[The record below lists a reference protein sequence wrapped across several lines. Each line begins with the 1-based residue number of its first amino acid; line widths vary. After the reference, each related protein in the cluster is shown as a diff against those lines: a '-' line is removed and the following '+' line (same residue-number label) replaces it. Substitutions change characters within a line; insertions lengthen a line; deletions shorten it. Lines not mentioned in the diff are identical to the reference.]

1 LERVRTKYEK
11 NGDKVYILG
20 FTKAVGDIIGAAKSV
35 LTYFGLAFFLIMLF
49 TFFYVRSGIITT
61 YVLLSA
67 VVPVIWLLGIMPIV
81 ELGLDPLS
89 ILVPFLIFAIA
100 VSHAVQ
106 MTNAWKLEMA
116 HTNDSTLSAAKSFE
130 KLFLPGSIA
139 LIANAIGFMVIAFVD
154 ITVVREMAF
163 VATLGVSLMI
173 ISNKI
178 LLPILLS
185 YCPSNIKFSQSLNAS
200 APLEATWTKL
210 VIIFQKP
217 YLLFI
222 LL

>member
-1 LERVRTKYEK
+1 
-11 NGDKVYILG
+11 
-20 FTKAVGDIIGAAKSV
+20 
-35 LTYFGLAFFLIMLF
+35 
-49 TFFYVRSGIITT
+49 
-61 YVLLSA
+61 
-67 VVPVIWLLGIMPIV
+67 MPIV

-116 HTNDSTLSAAKSFE
+116 LTNESTVSAAKSFE
-130 KLFLPGSIA
+130 KLFVPGSIA

-185 YCPSNIKFSQSLNAS
+185 VKSNIPIQSVIECLRS
-200 APLEATWTKL
+200 TRATWKIS
-210 VIIFQKP
+210 VIFQKP
-217 YLLFI
+217 YLVLI
-222 LL
+222 LLLAHSFLGWPFVTRNTNWRITPWCFRTKTESG

>member
-1 LERVRTKYEK
+1 
-11 NGDKVYILG
+11 
-20 FTKAVGDIIGAAKSV
+20 
-35 LTYFGLAFFLIMLF
+35 M
-49 TFFYVRSGIITT
+49 
-61 YVLLSA
+61 
-67 VVPVIWLLGIMPIV
+67 
-81 ELGLDPLS
+81 S

-116 HTNDSTLSAAKSFE
+116 YTNDSTLSAAKSFE
-130 KLFLPGSIA
+130 KLFVPGSIA

-154 ITVVREMAF
+154 ITIVREMAF

-200 APLEATWTKL
+200 APLEATWIKL
-210 VIIFQKP
+210 AIIFQKP
-217 YLLFI
+217 YLFSFYS
-222 LL
+222 